1 MIYKDICTRKAYQKD
16 GIEKVTWLKCGTLR
30 VTDAGKEF
38 IELNQ
43 SPDVTLFV
51 FPKKDKPVE
60 QSAQPEQSSGDAWMN
75 EEQQ

>member
-1 MIYKDICTRKAYQKD
+1 MIYKDICCRKAYTKD

-38 IELNQ
+38 IEINMFPNT
-43 SPDVTLFV
+43 SFFV
-51 FPKKDKPVE
+51 FPNKDKAE
-60 QSAQPEQSSGDAWMN
+60 QPAQPEQSSGDAWLN